1 MFIIRVANTI
11 EFINLLLALENKDIL
26 QLKILRVP
34 FSLSDFKI
42 LKKVNDNHTCHHAGK
57 IASRAF

>member
-1 MFIIRVANTI
+1 MFIIRVANSI

-26 QLKILRVP
+26 QLKILRVS

-42 LKKVNDNHTCHHAGK
+42 LKKANDNHTCYNVGK
-57 IASRAF
+57 SE

>member
-1 MFIIRVANTI
+1 MFIIRVANSI

-26 QLKILRVP
+26 QLKILRVT